1 MPGDDDKRMSMTVV
15 LLRIAFA
22 FRAVMLI
29 GSVGAMVGAFLMFW
43 QGVLH
48 LAEAWRQLIGGG
60 DAEDAVEAASHGAA
74 PAADAGHGLVQVTV
88 PVLEAIDSFLFGVV
102 LVIFCYSIAV
112 GFVFRLPDRLA
123 AIVPTWMKVD
133 GVGQLKQILAEV
145 VIVVLIVIFARVVV
159 EAAGRFTWDLL
170 VLPVSIILLAGAI
183 WLLELGSHEAAA
195 KHDAAEPS
203 PQPGAPPPA
212 KDHHL

>member
-1 MPGDDDKRMSMTVV
+1 MPGGDDDKRMTTTVV

-22 FRAVMLI
+22 FRSVMLI

-43 QGVLH
+43 QGVLY

-60 DAEDAVEAASHGAA
+60 EVENAAEAASHGAA
-74 PAADAGHGLVQVTV
+74 AAGGGTHGVVQVTV
-88 PVLEAIDSFLFGVV
+88 PVLEAVDSFLFGVV

-112 GFVFRLPDRLA
+112 GFVFRLPARLA
-123 AIVPTWMKVD
+123 AIVPSWMKVD

-159 EAAGRFTWDLL
+159 EAAGKFTWDLL

-195 KHDAAEPS
+195 KHDAAEHP
-203 PQPGAPPPA
+203 PQPGTPPPA
-212 KDHHL
+212 KDPH